1 MRVLFTTQPAFG
13 HFHPLV
19 PLAHALAAAG
29 HEVAVACS
37 RSFAPM
43 VEASSLRALPA
54 GLDWL
59 EEGGDVARAF
69 PEVASIPHGPTRA
82 AWAMANVFGGM
93 TAEMMATDLLAL
105 AADWPFDLVV
115 RETLEFGGCLAA
127 ERLGLPHAVVQT
139 VAEQPTIWPILAAPL
154 AHHRAAL
161 GLPPDPE
168 LAMIHRYLHLSVRPP
183 TLQIAPLPPTHHSF
197 RAPVFDRSAVD
208 TAPDW
213 AAGLLESPVI
223 YATLGTVMNRAVPGL
238 FAAILQGAGP
248 VAGTLI
254 VAVGGESDP
263 ADLGPQPAH
272 VHVERYVPQ
281 SLIFPR
287 CDLVVTHGGS
297 GTLLAA
303 LAHGLPLVMIP
314 IGADQP
320 NNAALVAA
328 LGMGRVIRPEE
339 RTTAAI
345 GAAARAVLAEP
356 SYRRNA
362 ERLRDEMVALPGP
375 EYAVHL
381 LERLAVDKQPLLSDR
396 REEALIPVS

>member
-43 VEASSLRALPA
+43 VKASGLRAIPA

-59 EEGGDVARAF
+59 EEAGMTRAF
-69 PEVASIPHGPTRA
+69 PALADIPHGSQRV
-82 AWAMANVFGGM
+82 AWVMANVFGGV
-93 TAEMMATDLLAL
+93 TAERMAADLLAL

-127 ERLGLPHAVVQT
+127 ERLGIPHAVVQT
-139 VAEQPTIWPILAAPL
+139 VAEQPTIWVTLAVPL
-154 AHHRAAL
+154 ARHREAL

-213 AAGLLESPVI
+213 AAGLLEPPVI
-223 YATLGTVMNRAVPGL
+223 YATLGTVVNRAVPGL
-238 FAAILQGAGP
+238 FAAILQGGGP
-248 VAGTLI
+248 VAGTLV
-254 VAVGGESDP
+254 VAVGGDSDP

-328 LGMGRVIRPEE
+328 LGMGRLIGPEE
-339 RTTAAI
+339 RTAEAI
-345 GAAARAVLAEP
+345 RAAARAVLAEP

-362 ERLRDEMVALPGP
+362 EQMRDEMAALPGP

-381 LERLAVDKQPLLSDR
+381 LERLAVEKRPLLT
-396 REEALIPVS
+396 A

>member
-1 MRVLFTTQPAFG
+1 MRVLFTIQPAFG

-43 VEASSLRALPA
+43 VEASGLRAIPA

-59 EEGGDVARAF
+59 EEAGLTRVF
-69 PEVASIPHGPTRA
+69 PALASIPHGPKRV
-82 AWAMANVFGGM
+82 AWVMANIFGGV
-93 TAEMMATDLLAL
+93 TAERMSADLLAL

-127 ERLGLPHAVVQT
+127 ERLGIPHAVVQT
-139 VAEQPTIWPILAAPL
+139 VAEQPTIWAILAAPL
-154 AHHRAAL
+154 ARHRETL

-183 TLQIAPLPPTHHSF
+183 TLQIAPLPPTHHTF

-213 AAGLLESPVI
+213 AAGLLEPPVI

-254 VAVGGESDP
+254 VAVGGDSDP

-303 LAHGLPLVMIP
+303 LTHGLPLVMIP

-328 LGMGRVIRPEE
+328 LRMGRVIGPEE
-339 RTTAAI
+339 RTAEAI

-362 ERLRDEMVALPGP
+362 EGMRDELAALPGP
-375 EYAVHL
+375 EYAVEL
-381 LERLAVDKQPLLSDR
+381 LERLAAEKRPLLT
-396 REEALIPVS
+396 A

>member
-19 PLAHALAAAG
+19 PLAHSLAAAG

-37 RSFAPM
+37 RSFAPT
-43 VEASSLRALPA
+43 VAACGLRAIPA

-59 EEGGDVARAF
+59 EEGGGPARAF
-69 PEVASIPHGPTRA
+69 PALASIPHGPTRA
-82 AWAMANVFGGM
+82 AWAMANVFGGV
-93 TAEMMATDLLAL
+93 TAALMAADLLAL

-115 RETLEFGGCLAA
+115 RETREFGGCLAA
-127 ERLGLPHAVVQT
+127 EQLGIPHAIVET
-139 VAEQPTIWPILAAPL
+139 VAAQPTLWPLLAAPL
-154 AHHRAAL
+154 AQHRAAL

-168 LAMIHRYLHLSVRPP
+168 LAMLHRYLHLSVRPP

-213 AAGLLESPVI
+213 AAGLLESPVV

-238 FAAILQGAGP
+238 FAAILRGAGA

-254 VAVGGESDP
+254 LAVGGDSDP
-263 ADLGPQPAH
+263 AALGPQPAH

-320 NNAALVAA
+320 DNAALVAA
-328 LGMGRVIRPEE
+328 LGVGRVIGPDE
-339 RTTAAI
+339 RTPEAI
-345 GAAARAVLAEP
+345 RATVRAVLADP
-356 SYRRNA
+356 TYRQNA
-362 ERLRDEMVALPGP
+362 ERLRDEMAALPGP
-375 EYAVHL
+375 EHAVRL
-381 LERLAVDKQPLLSDR
+381 LERLAAEKRPLLAAS
-396 REEALIPVS
+396 